1 MELIRLVGEEEVS
14 TRYCHHQIIEDQHES
29 FVGKRGGKGQNI
41 PHGLHR
47 LPSVESKFGYRHC
60 QFPFLATPVHRRDIE
75 RWSNVTLELHPMR
88 HEQYI
93 PILKLRI
100 VRIEQLGERR
110 LLGITDG
117 PMMRHVAVLQIE
129 IVAEDRWH
137 RSPEQGGIL
146 QRLSGHTATRKLG
159 LLFVVQ

>member
-14 TRYCHHQIIEDQHES
+14 TGNCHHQIIEDQHES
-29 FVGKRGGKGQNI
+29 FVGKRGSKSQNI
-41 PHGLHR
+41 PHGLHH
-47 LPSVESKFGYRHC
+47 LPSAESHMGKGHG
-60 QFPFLATPVHRRDIE
+60 QFPCLTTLAHWRDIE
-75 RWSNVTLELHPMR
+75 RWPNVALELHPMR
-88 HEQYI
+88 HEKYI

-100 VRIEQLGERR
+100 VRIEQLGERC

-117 PMMRHVAVLQIE
+117 PMVRHVAVLEIE
-129 IVAEDRWH
+129 IVAEGRWH

-146 QRLSGHTATRKLG
+146 QRLSRQSSTHKLG